1 MNLDK
6 RLSRL
11 QRNLENF
18 DLEVFFH
25 DETFF
30 KILEDRKILEENIND
45 LNSEQSDRL
54 YNIDRIID
62 SYYNIYKNQ
71 KLKGYAR
78 LSFKLLG
85 DVEKISSSYLKNAA

>member
-6 RLSRL
+6 QLNRL
-11 QRNLENF
+11 QKNLENF
-18 DLEVFFH
+18 DLEAFFH

-30 KILEDRKILEENIND
+30 QIIEDRKLLDENTKH
-45 LNSEQSDRL
+45 LSTVQSKRL

-62 SYYNIYKNQ
+62 SYYNIYKNE
-71 KLKGYAR
+71 KLSGYAR

-85 DVEKISSSYLKNAA
+85 DVEKIVSSHLQVAA

>member
-6 RLSRL
+6 QLNRL
-11 QRNLENF
+11 QKNLENF
-18 DLEVFFH
+18 DLEAFFH

-30 KILEDRKILEENIND
+30 QILDDRKMLDENAEH
-45 LNSEQSDRL
+45 LTVEQSNRL

-62 SYYNIYKNQ
+62 SYFNIYKNK
-71 KLKGYAR
+71 KLDGYAR

-85 DVEKISSSYLKNAA
+85 DVEKISYAHLKVAA